1 MESYAD
7 EQFYTE
13 VYRAG
18 LTPPISGP
26 QFDFY
31 SRIASK
37 EIRGRTFGSIERSG
51 GIPYEV
57 KMCCCELA
65 EKLSAYDSA
74 KDENGRILQ
83 SYSNDGDSGS
93 FQAVDQTT
101 EGREKEIRQILR
113 SWLLD
118 TGLLFCGAV
127 RKNEP

>member
-1 MESYAD
+1 MKPYAD

-26 QFDFY
+26 QFNFY
-31 SRIASK
+31 ARIASK
-37 EIRGRTFGSIERSG
+37 EIRARTFGKIDDG
-51 GIPYEV
+51 GNIPYEV

-65 EKLSAYDSA
+65 EKLALYEKM

-101 EGREKEIRQILR
+101 MSLDKEIGQIIR

-118 TGLLFCGAV
+118 TGLLFCGV
-127 RKNEP
+127 RCR